1 MEGEVLRDDQ
11 WEQIEQFVPGGRKGK
26 RGPRSDGRRFFNA
39 LLWVARSGARWR
51 DLPER
56 FGPYQTAKRRYY
68 RWIEMGV
75 FDRLFEA
82 VASQPDL
89 EWLMIDATVIR
100 AQSQAAGARRKRGT
114 SSPGSRPLA
123 GGFGTKLHAVVD
135 ALGLPVRFAI
145 GPGQQNDMAAACGL
159 VQGLSAGQV
168 IADRAY
174 DAHQLHDVILDQG
187 GKPVIPPRRHRRYQH
202 AYDKIAYRNRWG
214 IEGFFAKL
222 KQWRRIA
229 TRYDKLA
236 ATFLGFV
243 KLASIMLW
251 LK

>member
-1 MEGEVLRDDQ
+1 
-11 WEQIEQFVPGGRKGK
+11 
-26 RGPRSDGRRFFNA
+26 
-39 LLWVARSGARWR
+39 
-51 DLPER
+51 
-56 FGPYQTAKRRYY
+56 
-68 RWIEMGV
+68 
-75 FDRLFEA
+75 
-82 VASQPDL
+82 
-89 EWLMIDATVIR
+89 
-100 AQSQAAGARRKRGT
+100 
-114 SSPGSRPLA
+114 
-123 GGFGTKLHAVVD
+123 
-135 ALGLPVRFAI
+135 
-145 GPGQQNDMAAACGL
+145 MAAACGL

-251 LK
+251 LKRLNRHHGLVPQIAQLRLFLNERLVCLSICSK